1 MNIQM
6 KNNIDIKKNIAES
19 YDSVK
24 SSVYRYITK
33 SLPKDIEYL
42 TNLPNESEYYLTVRG
57 DNY

>member
-1 MNIQM
+1 M

-33 SLPKDIEYL
+33 SLPKDIENL
-42 TNLPNESEYYLTVRG
+42 TDLPNESEYYLTVRG